1 MTVDLR
7 LEMTAECHHSGQTN
21 WLRNPDNDRDRDDKP
36 SGPQPFPTRRRR
48 MPMTS
53 PALPLPH
60 ALSAEDEAALSEL
73 FRRGTPDNTLRAW
86 ERDLVYVAAWKL
98 ARFGALLA
106 WPEEEQ
112 VALRFVLDH
121 ATNLGDSPGKAQDAA
136 LALIGAGLRKSLA
149 CPAPSTLDRRIA
161 SWRAFHRMRNLASPF
176 EAPLVAQTRIKARR
190 AAAQPRVPKSP
201 RPVTRDVLERLIAT
215 CDFSLRGLRDRAILM
230 LAFASGGRRR
240 REITALFRDDIATE
254 DYATK
259 GLLWIRL
266 LETKTTR
273 KDEAPRLPLKGRAA
287 QAVMDWIELAEIE
300 KGPLFRPISR
310 ADSALAR
317 RLAPDAI
324 RVILRHRLKCAG
336 LPEDY
341 ATPHGLRAGFLTQA
355 ALDGAP
361 LAAAMK
367 LSLHRSAIQAQKY
380 YADVE
385 IEDNPATDLL
395 G

>member
-1 MTVDLR
+1 MSLPATV
-7 LEMTAECHHSGQTN
+7 
-21 WLRNPDNDRDRDDKP
+21 
-36 SGPQPFPTRRRR
+36 
-48 MPMTS
+48 
-53 PALPLPH
+53 LPLPDS
-60 ALSAEDEAALSEL
+60 LSEEDEAALGAL

-86 ERDLVYVAAWKL
+86 ERDLIYIAAWKH
-98 ARFGALLA
+98 ARFGRGLT
-106 WPEEEQ
+106 WPEEER

-121 ATNLGDSPGKAQDAA
+121 AAALAETPGAAQDAA
-136 LALIGAGLRKSLA
+136 LTLIGTGLRKSLA
-149 CPAPSTLDRRIA
+149 CPAPATLDRRIA
-161 SWRAFHRMRNLASPF
+161 SWRAFHRMRNMTSPF
-176 EAPLVAQTRIKARR
+176 EAPLVAAARIKARR
-190 AAAQPRVPKSP
+190 AAARPRIPKSP
-201 RPVTRDVLERLIAT
+201 RPLTRNVLEQLLAT
-215 CDFSLRGLRDRAILM
+215 CDYSLRGLRDRAILM
-230 LAFASGGRRR
+230 LGFASGGRRR
-240 REITALFRDDIATE
+240 SEITALHRDDIGTGDFEA
-254 DYATK
+254 K

-273 KDEAPRLPLKGRAA
+273 ADEAPRLPLKGRAA
-287 QAVMDWIELAEIE
+287 QAVMDWITLAEIN
-300 KGPLFRPISR
+300 KGPLFRPVSK
-310 ADSALAR
+310 ADSALDR

-324 RVILRHRLKCAG
+324 RVILRHRLKLAG
-336 LPEDY
+336 LPENH